1 MLRFAVVRVR
11 TRLFVCAV
19 LALAAGALLAQP
31 ASAVSPNL
39 VISQVYGGGGNTG
52 AQFTHDYIEI
62 FNRGTTTVTLNHSL
76 QYTSATGTGLFGSST
91 TLITELVTG
100 SIGPGKYLLVQE
112 GAGAGNG
119 VPLSPPADVVDDTG
133 IAMAAGA
140 GKVALVSGTAPLGCN
155 GAPPPAT
162 TGCNAEQ
169 LARIVDLIGYGNAN
183 FFETAAAPT
192 LTNTTAAFRALG
204 GCQDTDNNGA
214 DFAAAAP
221 APRNSA
227 TTPVFCDGDAAPFIA
242 STTPADN
249 ASGVALDSNVTITFS
264 EPVSV
269 TGSWFAITCP
279 DGNHPATVSGGP
291 TTFTLDP
298 ATDFPATSTCGVVV
312 AGGQVSDQDT
322 VDPPDT
328 VVGNPSWRFMT
339 ASPPPPTVAIH
350 TIQGSS
356 HDSPF
361 VGVPVTTTGIVT
373 AKRTNSFYMQDPDP
387 DADSSTAEGLLVF
400 TSSAPTVNVGDSVRV
415 SGLVTEFRPGGSST
429 ANLTTTEITG
439 PTIAVLSTGNPL
451 PAATLLGIGGR
462 ALPTAVIDDDSF
474 AAFDP
479 ANDGI
484 DFFETVEGM
493 RVQVNN
499 PVVVGPRNSNGE
511 VWTLADDG
519 AGASVRTN
527 RAGIVIRDLG
537 PEPAGDYA
545 SGDFNPERIQLDD
558 AAGTPTPNVHVG
570 DHFSGPAIG
579 VVDFDF
585 GNYEVHLTSPLTR
598 VDSGLSREMTAAPGA
613 NELSVATFNV
623 ENLGGNEGQAKY
635 DALAAQIV
643 TNMQSPDVVSLEE
656 IQDNNGATND
666 SVVDANITLDRLVAA
681 IAAAGGPNYQYRQIN
696 PVDDADGGQPGGN
709 IRVGFIFR
717 ADRGLAFVDRPGGDS
732 TTPTTVVAAPG
743 GPQLSASPGR
753 VDPTNAAWSASRKPL
768 AGEFTFRGETYF
780 LITNH
785 FNSKGGDNPLFGR
798 FQPPIRTTEAQ
809 RHQQAQ
815 IVNSFVDSI
824 LAVDANAH
832 VVVLGDINDFEF
844 SQTMN
849 LLEGG
854 VLHALM
860 STLPQNER
868 YSYVFEGNSQSL
880 DHIVVSNS
888 LFSSPFAYD
897 PVHVNAEFF
906 DQLSDHDPQVA
917 RFFVNAA
924 PTADAGGPYAVAESG
939 SVTLSATGS
948 DANGDALTYA
958 WDLDNNGSFETAGQT
973 VTYTAGDG
981 PDSRTVRVQVSDGSA
996 TAVDV
1001 ATVNVSNVAP
1011 TATFSAPAQASAGFS
1026 FTLAL
1031 TGASDPSAADTAA
1044 GFTYAFDCG
1053 NGYGAF
1059 ATSSTATCT
1068 PTSIGTL
1075 GVGGR
1080 IRDKDGDVSEYSATV
1095 TVTVTFA
1102 SLCDLVHEYT
1112 SDAKTQEKLCT
1123 YLDLAAGARNEAAKQ
1138 AQLRSFR
1145 NEVDKALA
1153 DGHLSAAEAETLK
1166 RLSTRL

>member
-1 MLRFAVVRVR
+1 MHPFAVVRVR

-31 ASAVSPNL
+31 ASAASPNL

-62 FNRGTTTVTLNHSL
+62 FNRGTTTVSLNHSL
-76 QYTSATGTGLFGSST
+76 QYASATGTGLFGSSP

-112 GAGAGNG
+112 AAGAGNG
-119 VPLSPPADVVDDTG
+119 VALPAPDVVDDTG

-169 LARIVDLIGYGNAN
+169 LARIVDLIGYGSAN
-183 FFETAAAPT
+183 FFEAAAAPT
-192 LTNTTAAFRALG
+192 LSNTTAAFRALG

-214 DFAAAAP
+214 DFAAAVP

-227 TTPVFCDGDAAPFIA
+227 TTPVFCAGDAAPFVA
-242 STTPADN
+242 ATTPADN
-249 ASGVALDSNVTITFS
+249 ATGVALDSNVTITFS
-264 EPVSV
+264 EPVNV
-269 TGSWFAITCP
+269 TGAWFAITCP

-312 AGGQVSDQDT
+312 AGGQVSDQD
-322 VDPPDT
+322 DPPDT
-328 VVGNPSWRFMT
+328 VVGNPTWRFMT

-356 HDSPF
+356 HTSPF

-373 AKRTNSFYMQDPDP
+373 AERTNSFYMQDPDP
-387 DADSSTAEGLLVF
+387 DAEPLTSEGLLVF
-400 TSSAPTVNVGDSVRV
+400 TSSVPTVNVGDSVRV

-451 PAATLLGIGGR
+451 PVATVLGIGGR
-462 ALPTAVIDDDSF
+462 NLPTAVIDDDSF

-511 VWTLADDG
+511 IWTLADDG

-527 RAGIVIRDLG
+527 RGGIVIRDLG

-558 AAGTPTPNVHVG
+558 AAGTPTPNVRVG

-585 GNYEVHLTSPLTR
+585 GNYEVHLTSTLTGVDGGLTR
-598 VDSGLSREMTAAPGA
+598 ETTDAPGV
-613 NELSVATFNV
+613 NELSIATFNV

-643 TNMQSPDVVSLEE
+643 SNMRSPDVVSLEE

-666 SVVDANITLDRLVAA
+666 SVVDANITLDRLVTA
-681 IAAAGGPNYQYRQIN
+681 IAAAGGPTYQYRQIN
-696 PVDDADGGQPGGN
+696 PVDDQDGGQPGGN

-717 ADRGLAFVDRPGGDS
+717 TDRGLAFVDRPGGDS
-732 TTPTTVVAAPG
+732 TTPTTVLAGPG

-753 VDPTNAAWSASRKPL
+753 IDPANTAWSASRKPL
-768 AGEFTFRGETYF
+768 AGEFTFRGERFF

-798 FQPPIRTTEAQ
+798 FQPPVRTTEAQ

-824 LAVDANAH
+824 LAVDANAN

-844 SQTMN
+844 SETMGH
-849 LLEGG
+849 LTGAG
-854 VLHALM
+854 VLHPLM
-860 STLPQNER
+860 STLPQIER

-917 RFFVNAA
+917 RFFVNTA
-924 PTADAGGPYAVAESG
+924 PTADAGGPYTVAEGG
-939 SVTLSATGS
+939 SVVLSATGS
-948 DANGDALTYA
+948 DANSDALTYA
-958 WDLDNNGSFETAGQT
+958 WDLDNNGSFETAGQSP
-973 VTYTAGDG
+973 TYTAGDG
-981 PDSRTVRVQVSDGSA
+981 PASATVRVQVSDGSA
-996 TAVDV
+996 TTVDE

-1011 TATFSAPAQASAGFS
+1011 TATFSAPAETRAGFP
-1026 FTLAL
+1026 FTLSL
-1031 TGASDPSAADTAA
+1031 TGASDPSAADTAG
-1044 GFTYAFDCG
+1044 GFQYAFDCG

-1059 ATSSTATCT
+1059 GTSSTATCT
-1068 PTSIGTL
+1068 PLGTGAL
-1075 GVGGR
+1075 SVGGR
-1080 IRDKDGDVSEYSATV
+1080 IRDKDGSVSEYRATV
-1095 TVTVTFA
+1095 TVSVTFA

-1112 SDAKTQEKLCT
+1112 SDAKTQERLCM
-1123 YLDLAAGARNEAAKQ
+1123 YLDLAAGAQNQAVKQSHLRN
-1138 AQLRSFR
+1138 FR

-1153 DGHLSAAEAETLK
+1153 DGHLSADEAETVK